1 MIHFEIRYDK
11 NGYPYWVLAGSNGE
25 PVCWSESYSSLDMA
39 RKSIAWVKTNAPLA
53 PLQQNS

>member
-53 PLQQNS
+53 PLQ